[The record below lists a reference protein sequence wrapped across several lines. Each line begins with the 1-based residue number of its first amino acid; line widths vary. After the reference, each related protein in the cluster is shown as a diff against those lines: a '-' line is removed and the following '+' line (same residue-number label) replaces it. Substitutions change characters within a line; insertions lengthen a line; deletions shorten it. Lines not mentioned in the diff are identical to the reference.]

1 MGSVVSKKT
10 LSEISLFYGEIKMPK
25 GFEIDQT
32 KLTNDI
38 IQSTLHNKQ
47 FPFSKTWDMLN
58 TYMRDHV
65 MLEYNF
71 NLINKET
78 WGSIYK
84 PNESSLPLLNIEPVD
99 LKNSPDYTFLYGVKV
114 NKCNVK
120 IYYDDNRRK
129 GRSWDIELKNNKFIM
144 FPSTNMYY
152 ITNGQKDALNFVQT
166 ITYDFI

>member
-71 NLINKET
+71 NLINKKT
-78 WGSIYK
+78 WGNIYK

-120 IYYDDNRRK
+120 IYIY
-129 GRSWDIELKNNKFIM
+129 LK
-144 FPSTNMYY
+144 
-152 ITNGQKDALNFVQT
+152 V
-166 ITYDFI
+166 